1 MECESSKL
9 PGNGRE
15 TWGGAGRVG
24 QGGAGRVG
32 WGQKGGASAARWGGA
47 GPEPSR
53 SCPATVPPLFRH
65 CPTFGRG
72 VSPATSLS
80 AQPDCWLP
88 SAPLASELQGEH
100 LSFMVTACRTWCF
113 LLCNFV
119 LFLLL
124 RSQSLFSAS
133 SVLSSSTSSEVG
145 CPQLLLP

>member
-1 MECESSKL
+1 MKAASCLEMAVKHGVG
-9 PGNGRE
+9 PAGWGRAGLAE
-15 TWGGAGRVG
+15 WGGARRVGPVRPGGAGRG
-24 QGGAGRVG
+24 QSHPGA
-32 WGQKGGASAARWGGA
+32 
-47 GPEPSR
+47 
-53 SCPATVPPLFRH
+53 VPPLSRH

>member
-1 MECESSKL
+1 M
-9 PGNGRE
+9 GWGR
-15 TWGGAGRVG
+15 
-24 QGGAGRVG
+24 QGGAGRGWQSGVGPEG
-32 WGQKGGASAARWGGA
+32 WGRWGQVGRGQSHPGA
-47 GPEPSR
+47 VPELSR
-53 SCPATVPPLFRH
+53 R

-100 LSFMVTACRTWCF
+100 LSFMVTARRTWCF

-124 RSQSLFSAS
+124 TSQSLFSAS

-145 CPQLLLP
+145 CPQLLFPQSSGLFFFTVHILFMASLP